1 MSKAKWFAFDGK
13 RLLGMNKDFK
23 TMARKQAETTTI
35 DTTTKRTRTVVK
47 WQDSHEK
54 VTCATFGLFM
64 DNKDNEKLP
73 MVARKLQNVFES
85 ISQMVKDGKA
95 SKEMR
100 ERRDN
105 LELALQV
112 AGITNSNVVEMLDN
126 LISLFK

>member
-1 MSKAKWFAFDGK
+1 
-13 RLLGMNKDFK
+13 
-23 TMARKQAETTTI
+23 MARKQAETTTNE
-35 DTTTKRTRTVVK
+35 TATKRTRTVVK
-47 WQDSHEK
+47 WQDAHEK

-85 ISQMVKDGKA
+85 VSQMVKDGKA

-105 LELALQV
+105 LELVLQV
-112 AGITNSNVVEMLDN
+112 ANITNSNVVEMLDG

>member
-1 MSKAKWFAFDGK
+1 
-13 RLLGMNKDFK
+13 
-23 TMARKQAETTTI
+23 MARKQAETTTI

>member
-1 MSKAKWFAFDGK
+1 
-13 RLLGMNKDFK
+13 
-23 TMARKQAETTTI
+23 MARKQVEATTNE
-35 DTTTKRTRTVVK
+35 TTKRTRTVIK
-47 WQDSHEK
+47 WQDAHEK

-73 MVARKLQNVFES
+73 MVARKLQTVFES
-85 ISQMVKDGKA
+85 VAQMVKDGKA

-112 AGITNSNVVEMLDN
+112 ANITNSNIIEMLDG

>member
-1 MSKAKWFAFDGK
+1 
-13 RLLGMNKDFK
+13 MNKDLK
-23 TMARKQAETTTI
+23 TMARKQAEATTNETA
-35 DTTTKRTRTVVK
+35 TKRTRTVVK
-47 WQDSHEK
+47 WQDAHEK

-85 ISQMVKDGKA
+85 VAQMVKDGKA

-112 AGITNSNVVEMLDN
+112 ANITNSNIIEMLDG